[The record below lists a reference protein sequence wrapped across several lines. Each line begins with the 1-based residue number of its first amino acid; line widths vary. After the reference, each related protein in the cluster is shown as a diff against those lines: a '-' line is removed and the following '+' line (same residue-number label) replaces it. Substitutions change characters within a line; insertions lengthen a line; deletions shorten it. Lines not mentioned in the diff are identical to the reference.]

1 MSMEI
6 SCIGMVQW
14 TVAVIGTIGI
24 LGMFYINTFDGRIG
38 SLVGLTTVL
47 VIHSLA
53 VRSKSL

>member
-1 MSMEI
+1 MEI
-6 SCIGMVQW
+6 SYIGMVQW